1 MYGTTNKVFT
11 TTTEMMY
18 DLAFV
23 LSFQL
28 NSLSKRAWGMS
39 ARDPTQDGCIK
50 KILKQKWSSGLFWA
64 VGAAE
69 KKTTPNC
76 HK

>member
-28 NSLSKRAWGMS
+28 NSLSRREWGMS
-39 ARDPTQDGCIK
+39 ARDPTHDGCIK
-50 KILKQKWSSGLFWA
+50 KL
-64 VGAAE
+64 
-69 KKTTPNC
+69 
-76 HK
+76 